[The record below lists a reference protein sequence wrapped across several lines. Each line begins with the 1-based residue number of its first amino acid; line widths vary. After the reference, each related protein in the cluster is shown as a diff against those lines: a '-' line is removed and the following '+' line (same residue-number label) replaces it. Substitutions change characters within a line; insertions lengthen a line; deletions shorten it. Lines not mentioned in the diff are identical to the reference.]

1 MEAYLDRIYLG
12 CKIFLNLESGLG
24 KHFSFCH
31 PNNTLKHAWSRKM
44 DLLLNSTNLQK
55 WGKNID
61 ANFVILKTKKIFLSV
76 YDMIVKNEG
85 WGIEKISRKI
95 FADQHFRK

>member
-1 MEAYLDRIYLG
+1 MIVP
-12 CKIFLNLESGLG
+12 IS
-24 KHFSFCH
+24 
-31 PNNTLKHAWSRKM
+31 
-44 DLLLNSTNLQK
+44 
-55 WGKNID
+55 